1 MYLNFRTAYI
11 DKMGNLVTNKRMIA
25 HNYLKRWFLI
35 DLISVIPLHLFG
47 GPSWTEFTTLFK
59 LFRVIRIAK
68 IFRMLRAYSSLKG
81 GSSEAKRSF
90 IPRLIEWLD
99 MKMDKS
105 LIGIS
110 LAIFTVIVVFHMSA
124 CLFFYT
130 AFLQNL
136 SPQTWFGYYMGPNAQ
151 DASLFI
157 KYLNSIYWAATTMT
171 TVGYGDVVP
180 KLPGEKIVAIPLMII
195 GVNLLGYITSSIA
208 NIISVRNA
216 SQQIVDTKK
225 NMIRAFLKDR
235 GIPNHLAN
243 RINRFFHYVSMK
255 EIRPDEKQIVQEAS
269 QSLDPPEQMTTD
281 ERKLL
286 PESDPSS
293 PSPPPLP

>member
-11 DKMGNLVTNKRMIA
+11 DKQGNLVTNKRKIA
-25 HNYLKRWFLI
+25 LNYLKKWFLI
-35 DLISVIPLHLFG
+35 DLISVIPIHLLG

-68 IFRMLRAYSSLKG
+68 ILRMLRAYSNRK
-81 GSSEAKRSF
+81 GSSQDKRSF
-90 IPRLIEWLD
+90 LPLLIEWFD

-105 LIGIS
+105 LIGITI
-110 LAIFTVIVVFHMSA
+110 AIFTVVVVFHMSA

-130 AFLQNL
+130 AYLNGL
-136 SPQTWFGYYMGPNAQ
+136 GSSTWFGYYVGPNAES
-151 DASLFI
+151 ASLFT

-171 TVGYGDVVP
+171 TVGYGDIVP

-216 SQQIVDTKK
+216 SQQIADTKK
-225 NMIRAFLKDR
+225 QMIKTFLKER
-235 GIPNHLAN
+235 GIPNQLAS

-255 EIRPDEKQIVQEAS
+255 EVRPDEKQIVQEV
-269 QSLDPPEQMTTD
+269 SLTRQPLEYCLSSSALMT
-281 ERKLL
+281 L
-286 PESDPSS
+286 
-293 PSPPPLP
+293 